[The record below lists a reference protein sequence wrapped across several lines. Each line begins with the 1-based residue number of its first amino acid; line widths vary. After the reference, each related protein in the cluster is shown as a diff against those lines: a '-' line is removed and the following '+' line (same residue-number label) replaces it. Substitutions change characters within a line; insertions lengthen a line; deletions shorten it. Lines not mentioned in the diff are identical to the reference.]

1 VIQYLPGFN
10 LFRIPARWMMVV
22 NLAIA
27 VLGGL
32 GLDILRRSPLPRRAL
47 GGILLLALL
56 LLLGQALLWFFRADL
71 LAWAGQFDSR
81 SARLLTNHLEY
92 ALTVDPVYQ
101 DRLWLRRLTW
111 LTSPALWAM
120 LNAGLA
126 IGLLML
132 VLVRK
137 RASRSLT
144 MLAVLLVALDMA
156 LAGGTTIN
164 PIRPA
169 EWWQRLSGGA
179 AYVLEH
185 LEAQH
190 RVFPLG
196 VSSETLSISHLGQYF
211 PSLHRLNSASGYA
224 SPLRLAR
231 YDALLDEAN
240 PVRGLQVLAVRYLLT
255 PGQMGSDVAATFP
268 LVYQDEESYVYE
280 IPNAL
285 PRAFIVPQAVVA
297 DDAEAVLTQLNDF
310 SLDLRQTVILE
321 LEPGQ
326 PPPPATFAP
335 WPSGESATATI
346 ISETPQTAEIEVT
359 LPGDGYLVL
368 LDTYYP
374 GWQATLDGQPI
385 SIYRANYLG
394 RAVPVPAGEH
404 VIRFE
409 YRPLSFR
416 LGVWLALLTLMVMI
430 LLIVRQR

>member
-1 VIQYLPGFN
+1 
-10 LFRIPARWMMVV
+10 
-22 NLAIA
+22 
-27 VLGGL
+27 
-32 GLDILRRSPLPRRAL
+32 
-47 GGILLLALL
+47 
-56 LLLGQALLWFFRADL
+56 
-71 LAWAGQFDSR
+71 
-81 SARLLTNHLEY
+81 
-92 ALTVDPVYQ
+92 
-101 DRLWLRRLTW
+101 
-111 LTSPALWAM
+111 
-120 LNAGLA
+120 
-126 IGLLML
+126 
-132 VLVRK
+132 
-137 RASRSLT
+137 
-144 MLAVLLVALDMA
+144 
-156 LAGGTTIN
+156 
-164 PIRPA
+164 
-169 EWWQRLSGGA
+169 
-179 AYVLEH
+179 
-185 LEAQH
+185 
-190 RVFPLG
+190 
-196 VSSETLSISHLGQYF
+196 LGQYF

-326 PPPPATFAP
+326 PSPPATFAL

-416 LGVWLALLTLMVMI
+416 LGVWLALLILIVMI